1 MGVGDD
7 LIRQHDTVLVPIS
20 QFEFSEEDIINK
32 FGGNKDFLLKGHVT
46 SVQKATL
53 NIKFVGD
60 SHVSPYPKEGF
71 GQYVMR
77 RQLKAIEC
85 SYYGTILMEEW
96 NLNVI
101 TKNGWMEGDLLDFAM
116 SSYWLDAALPT
127 TSASCYLLKATG
139 NAVLQVSVWL
149 HAYVYV
155 YA

>member
-1 MGVGDD
+1 VGVADD

-20 QFEFSEEDIINK
+20 QFEFSEADIINT
-32 FGGNKDFLLKGHVT
+32 FGGNKDVLLQGHVT
-46 SVQKATL
+46 SVQKVTL

-71 GQYVMR
+71 GQYMMR
-77 RQLKAIEC
+77 RQLKTIDC

-127 TSASCYLLKATG
+127 ISASCYLLQATVT
-139 NAVLQVSVWL
+139 AVLQVGVWL
-149 HAYVYV
+149 YVYV